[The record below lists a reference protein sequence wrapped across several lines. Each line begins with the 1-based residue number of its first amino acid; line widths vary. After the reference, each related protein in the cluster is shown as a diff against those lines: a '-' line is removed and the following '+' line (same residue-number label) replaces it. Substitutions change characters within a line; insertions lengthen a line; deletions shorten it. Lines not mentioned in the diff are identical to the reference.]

1 MLETIAVRNFKLLKD
16 QVFQIN
22 NLNVFSGLNGSG
34 KSTLIQ
40 SLLLL
45 RQSFEKNM
53 LPGKGL
59 SLSGSYV
66 RLGTGS
72 DVLSVDAENELI
84 EYDFFWENDTSLLLS
99 FQYNGR
105 SNLQPTVKEHLVGDC
120 YEQSL
125 FTSSFQYLSAERI
138 SPGSSFDV
146 SDYDINNLNSIG
158 NKGEYTAHFIAE
170 RALDIIHI
178 KEIIHP
184 AATSDT
190 LIASI
195 DAWMSE
201 ITPGT
206 RVIAIVIPEI
216 NQASLRYEFET
227 SSKVTKSFLPENTG
241 FGLTYVLPII
251 TSVLKA
257 KRGDLL
263 IIENPESHLHPA
275 GQTAIAKLITLASE
289 NGVQIIIETHSDHFL
304 NGVRISLKRHLISP
318 SHVEFYFLSRDVESK
333 EHCTQVEN
341 PRVDESGNFDCWPI
355 GFFDEWDNSL
365 DALLCDE

>member
-1 MLETIAVRNFKLLKD
+1 MIETIAVRNFKLLQD
-16 QVFQIN
+16 QTFQIN

-34 KSTLIQ
+34 KSSLIQ
-40 SLLLL
+40 CLLLL

-53 LPGKGL
+53 LPDKGL
-59 SLSGSYV
+59 SLSGNYV
-66 RLGTGS
+66 RLGTGT

-84 EYDFFWENDTSLLLS
+84 EYDFFWEDEILLLLS
-99 FQYNGR
+99 FQYNPR
-105 SNLQPTVKEHLVGDC
+105 SNVQPLVKEDSEGDC

-146 SDYDINNLNSIG
+146 SDYDVNNLNSIG
-158 NKGEYTAHFIAE
+158 NRGEYTAHFIAE
-170 RALDIIHI
+170 KSLDIIQI

-184 AATSDT
+184 EATSDT

-206 RVIAIVIPEI
+206 RVIAKVIPEI
-216 NQASLRYEFET
+216 NQASLHYKFET
-227 SSKVTKSFLPENTG
+227 LSTITKPFLPENTG
-241 FGLTYVLPII
+241 FGLTYILPII
-251 TSVLKA
+251 TAVLKA

-275 GQTAIAKLITLASE
+275 GQTAIAKLISLASE
-289 NGVQIIIETHSDHFL
+289 SGVQIIIETHSDHFL
-304 NGVRISLKRHLISP
+304 NGVRISLKNSLIS
-318 SHVEFYFLSRDVESK
+318 SENVEFYFLSRDVEST
-333 EHCTQVEN
+333 EHSTHVDN
-341 PRVDESGNFDCWPI
+341 PRVDDSGNFDCWPV
-355 GFFDEWDNSL
+355 GFFDEWDKSL
-365 DALLCDE
+365 DTLLSDE